1 MIILAEIKPGIDPQ
15 TTDLIVRL
23 DIPGDLDEYWLK
35 DENETISQTLWS
47 GAIAGN
53 HWEMDGE
60 TLQINTTGATSEC
73 WELDGTVLQL
83 TL

>member
-1 MIILAEIKPGIDPQ
+1 MIVLAEIKPGIDPQ
-15 TTDLIVRL
+15 TTDLI
-23 DIPGDLDEYWLK
+23 GDLDEYWLK

-83 TL
+83 LI